1 MATLLKTNF
10 DGKRQICKKNKYLH
24 ILMSWKISFDVKLF
38 FSIYAYLGNHVKFS
52 MGLEILFYID
62 SSSPYNTDDYVQCKL
77 PFGDHDEWRK
87 QTTLCEFL
95 TSKHS
100 KGLEFRCSRKLSV
113 QNGNK
118 HLRSKEILVQWKQ
131 SSNR

>member
-24 ILMSWKISFDVKLF
+24 ILMSWKMSFDVKIS
-38 FSIYAYLGNHVKFS
+38 FSIYAYLGNHGQFS

-77 PFGDHDEWRK
+77 PFGDHDE
-87 QTTLCEFL
+87 
-95 TSKHS
+95 
-100 KGLEFRCSRKLSV
+100 
-113 QNGNK
+113 
-118 HLRSKEILVQWKQ
+118 
-131 SSNR
+131 